1 MATKPKSKS
10 KTTPKLRIAAQKP
23 GRATAEKRPKPR
35 LVPPDENKLTVA
47 QKELRDAIASGPR
60 GRFRMSGPFA
70 IWMEAPEYGSLAQ
83 ELGGYLRYNTSL
95 LPRLSEFAILCTA
108 RMWRAQYEW
117 MAHAPL
123 AEAAGVK
130 PDAIKAIQAGRR
142 PSTAPADELAIYDFV
157 RELYRDRRVSD
168 PIYKRVQKFLGNRG
182 MVELVGILG
191 YYAMV
196 SMMLDVFRSATD
208 PAKAQPFPEPL
219 AA

>member
-1 MATKPKSKS
+1 MATM
-10 KTTPKLRIAAQKP
+10 
-23 GRATAEKRPKPR
+23 KRPKPR
-35 LVPPDENKLTVA
+35 LTPPDEDKLTQA
-47 QKELRDAIASGPR
+47 QKELRDAIKSGPR

-70 IWMEAPEYGSLAQ
+70 IWMEAPQYGSLAQ
-83 ELGGYLRYNTSL
+83 ELGGYVRYNTSV
-95 LPRLSEFAILCTA
+95 LPRLCEFAILCTA
-108 RMWRAQYEW
+108 RHWRAHYEW

-157 RELYRDRRVSD
+157 KELYRDRRVGD
-168 PIYKRVQKFLGNRG
+168 PVYKRLHKVLGNRG

-191 YYAMV
+191 YYATV
-196 SMMLDVFRSATD
+196 SMMLNVFRAATD
-208 PAKAQPFPEPL
+208 PAKPLPFKEPM